1 MKAFLL
7 GFALIIGTHLMAQQD
22 LSVLVRNF
30 QAGNIPQA
38 GVVIRLK
45 NTGMGIDLRQT
56 TNEQGRVVFHALAA
70 VNGYELLVS
79 ETDQFLEIHTFDID
93 IRSNQN
99 LQLELTLLTK
109 RTIDLDLVQ
118 VAANVSNNSRINRN
132 DAEVAFELT
141 KKDIKALPIEG
152 RDLTRALFRLP
163 NVSQATGFYPEAP
176 NVSIN
181 GANSL
186 FTSYLIDGLD
196 NNERFLGGQKFNI
209 PSGFAK
215 NITVLTN
222 NYSAEY
228 GATANGVVNVTTPS
242 GSNEFKGEAFV
253 VTRPG
258 ALVDGRSAFAQRDL
272 SGNFVKDGFQRYQA
286 GTAFGGALKKDHTFY
301 YVDLE
306 HTTDIKDNR
315 LSSPALGVNEIVR
328 GTNQFNY
335 LSAKLDQNWNARW
348 RSSLRANIGIV
359 AIERQGGGLDGGVQF
374 PSAANFQDRNSAII
388 ALKNT
393 YFNAHFSAETNVQ
406 YARFRWNYGRPLNN
420 NSPQVTVLDPSEQT
434 IAVLGHPGYIFDA
447 TENTWQFQQKA
458 KYYAGKHTFKAGIN
472 IITADHQLLGGGNV
486 NGNYTVKLNQSQLT
500 NLANQRLGSTLN
512 VNNIPADVQ
521 VLAYNVELRPASF
534 GARQT
539 IYSAYLEDQW
549 AVASRLNV
557 TIGLRYDYDNLSK
570 GGAAKGDFNNLAPRF
585 NFNYKLGQRSAL
597 RGGYGIFYDKIPY
610 AIYSDALQ
618 QNTTSADYKQELR
631 ELVRLGQLPAN
642 TNIDRITF
650 DGNISGSA
658 NNVKYLQGP
667 SYAELQGQRANA
679 FSSERRILNPNGYQ
693 NPYTHQ
699 ITIGYQLQVDEK
711 TLFSVD
717 LMHNQTY
724 NLFRLRNLNAPSA
737 YPIDPNK
744 VVVRTPAQA
753 DATRPVAIA
762 PDGSAIING
771 EKVTGVA
778 RNVVVSETAGRSK
791 YYATTFTL
799 QKEKGADHFAYRVNY
814 TLSLLKNNTDD
825 INFRATDANNFAAD
839 WGPSINDRTHIING
853 LFYYYP
859 NQRLNINLAALL
871 QSGQPINRIPDAR
884 LYGTTD
890 LNGDGASFGDAY
902 VGNSDR
908 QPGETRNNDR
918 LPWSNT
924 FDLGIQY
931 VFPLVKSKLVLRSDV
946 FNIFN
951 AQNLSGYSN
960 NATQSNQIQ
969 PGPKSSGLLIQ
980 RNASAPRQ
988 IQFTLQYLW

>member
-1 MKAFLL
+1 
-7 GFALIIGTHLMAQQD
+7 MAQQD
-22 LSVLVRNF
+22 LSVVVRNY
-30 QAGNIPQA
+30 QASNAPQA
-38 GVVIRLK
+38 GVVVILQ
-45 NTGMGIDLRQT
+45 NSSMGISYQQT
-56 TNEQGRVVFHALAA
+56 SNSQGRVVFRSLPA
-70 VNGYELLVS
+70 VSGYELLIAES
-79 ETDQFLEIHTFDID
+79 DQFLETRTANID

-99 LQLELTLLTK
+99 LQLELTLLGK
-109 RTIDLDLVQ
+109 RSIDLDLVQ
-118 VAANVSNNSRINRN
+118 VKANVSNNSRINRS
-132 DAEVAFELT
+132 DAEVSFELQ
-141 KKDIKALPIEG
+141 KKEIQALPIEG
-152 RDLTRALFRLP
+152 RDLTRVLFRLP

-228 GATANGVVNVTTPS
+228 GATSNGVVNVTTNS
-242 GSNEFKGEAFV
+242 GSNEFKGEAFF

-258 ALVDGRSAFAQRDL
+258 PVIDGRSAFAQRDL
-272 SGNFVKDGFQRYQA
+272 SGNFVKDGFQRYQY
-286 GTAFGGALKKDHTFY
+286 GTAFGGAIKKDRTFY
-301 YVDLE
+301 FVDLE
-306 HTTDIKDNR
+306 HTTDYKDNR
-315 LSSPALGVNEIVR
+315 LNSPALGVNEIVR

-335 LSAKLDQNWNARW
+335 LSAKLDQNWNTHW
-348 RSSLRANIGIV
+348 RTSLRANIGIV

-374 PSAANFQDRNSAII
+374 PSAANFQDRNSALI

-393 YFNAHFSAETNVQ
+393 YFNNHFSAETNVQ
-406 YARFRWNYGRPLNN
+406 FARFRWNYGRASNT
-420 NSPQVTVLDPSEQT
+420 NSPQVTVLDPSEQA

-447 TENTWQFQQKA
+447 TENTLQFQQKL
-458 KYYAGKHTFKAGIN
+458 KYYAGKHTFKAGAN
-472 IITADHQLLGGGNV
+472 IISADHQLLGGGNV
-486 NGNYTVKLNQSQLT
+486 NGNYTVKLNPAQLA
-500 NLANQRLGSTLN
+500 NLATQRLGSGLSI
-512 VNNIPADVQ
+512 NNIPNDVQ

-557 TIGLRYDYDNLSK
+557 TLGIRYDYDNLSK
-570 GGAAKGDFNNLAPRF
+570 GGAAKGDFNNLAPRL

-597 RGGYGIFYDKIPY
+597 RGGYGIFYDKVPY
-610 AIYSDALQ
+610 TVYSDALQ
-618 QNTTSADYKQELR
+618 QNTTSADYRKELQ
-631 ELVRLGQLPAN
+631 ELVRLGQLPAS

-667 SYAELQGQRANA
+667 SFAELQGQRANA
-679 FSSERRILNPNGYQ
+679 FSNERRILNPNGYQ
-693 NPYTHQ
+693 NPYSQQ
-699 ITIGYQLQVDEK
+699 IAIGYQLQLDEK
-711 TLFSVD
+711 SLFSVD
-717 LMHNQTY
+717 LMHNQTH
-724 NLFRLRNLNAPSA
+724 NLFRLRNLNAPAA
-737 YPIDPNK
+737 YPINPNN

-753 DATRPVAIA
+753 DASRPIPIA
-762 PDGSAIING
+762 QDGSALLNG
-771 EKVTGVA
+771 QKVTGVA
-778 RNVVVSETAGRSK
+778 RNVVVSESAGRSR
-791 YYATTFTL
+791 YYAATFNL
-799 QKEKGADHFAYRVNY
+799 QKERGDDRFAYRVNY
-814 TLSLLKNNTDD
+814 TLSLLENNTEDV
-825 INFRATDANNFAAD
+825 NFRATDANNFAAD

-859 NQRLNINLAALL
+859 SKHLNITLATLL
-871 QSGQPINRIPDAR
+871 QSGQPINRIPDAK

-931 VFPLVKSKLVLRSDV
+931 EFPLAKSRLVLRSDV